1 MNGVVFGNMAQA
13 VGTHLDA
20 LKMNGIMIHILVAQK
35 NWVNQ
40 RFVKNMKS
48 SSLIKVV
55 FAIVGLFMLFFCLF
69 YRNKALEMQ
78 KNLDEY
84 KARLD
89 SVVKENKDLKLEN
102 KRYNYLL
109 SDFRGRQIDS
119 LKLTKKSIG
128 K

>member
-1 MNGVVFGNMAQA
+1 
-13 VGTHLDA
+13 
-20 LKMNGIMIHILVAQK
+20 MIPILVAQK

-40 RFVKNMKS
+40 RFVKNMKR

-55 FAIVGLFMLFFCLF
+55 FAIVSLFMLFFCFLF
-69 YRNKALEMQ
+69 RNKALEMQ

-109 SDFRGRQIDS
+109 SDFKGHQIDS

>member
-1 MNGVVFGNMAQA
+1 MFGNMAQA